1 MSRLLGVG
9 ALQMPTVQGNVNKN
23 LEVIEQHVQAV
34 MTMNPWIKMVC
45 TNELCFQGAFDMET
59 TAQTIPGQITD
70 VCCEIA
76 KRLHIYFIAGSIYEK

>member
-34 MTMNPWIKMVC
+34 MTMNPWIKLVC
-45 TNELCFQGAFDMET
+45 TNELCKLSLARSLMYAAKSPRDIISILYQAPSMKNQGN
-59 TAQTIPGQITD
+59 TII
-70 VCCEIA
+70 I
-76 KRLHIYFIAGSIYEK
+76 RRR